1 MTWDD
6 GEYNGP
12 ATLISVGNGAI
23 TGGLFYMAPHAV
35 PFDGKLTVVYGHRAA
50 RRALLRLLPR
60 AMKAEGSYLEEDDIF
75 EIDATRLS
83 VKLKQPSPAHADGEL
98 LSENITEAYF
108 QIYPGRVPI
117 LMP

>member
-1 MTWDD
+1 
-6 GEYNGP
+6 
-12 ATLISVGNGAI
+12 
-23 TGGLFYMAPHAV
+23 MAPHAV
-35 PFDGKLTVVYGHRAA
+35 PFDGKLTVVYGHRAS

-60 AMKAEGSYLEEDDIF
+60 AMKAEGNYLEEDDIF
-75 EIDATRLS
+75 EIDTTRLS

-98 LSENITEAYF
+98 LSENITEAHF